1 MKIHVQ
7 TQHYMQMKFDNRHSN
22 KQIAWLDVSFNNL
35 TLNKIIARQMVKELS
50 KTFEQNPTLSIE
62 KKVKIVLEHR

>member
-1 MKIHVQ
+1 
-7 TQHYMQMKFDNRHSN
+7 MKFNRSHS
-22 KQIAWLDVSFNNL
+22 KKEIACPYVSFNNL

-50 KTFEQNPTLSIE
+50 KTFEQNPEMSIE